1 MSYIDDNSAY
11 DLSLFEEPEQYASPR
26 AEKDDEDRK
35 VYNIGKER
43 RRRIFARVNPLQAIE
58 VTAVTAVVVIAMV
71 AIIHGQ
77 VQLTVLNHEIAS
89 AQQTLGELTSA
100 YTQVEMAV
108 ENKLGPSV
116 IEEYAKNV
124 LGMGKADNSQKEF
137 ISFSEGDKAIVA
149 DSDSRSYFEK
159 LCESLREAWSSDY

>member
-11 DLSLFEEPEQYASPR
+11 DLSLFEDAEPR
-26 AEKDDEDRK
+26 AEKNDEDRK
-35 VYNIGKER
+35 VYNISKER
-43 RRRIFARVNPLQAIE
+43 RRRIFARVDPLLAME
-58 VTAVTAVVVIAMV
+58 VSAVTTVVIVAMV

-100 YTQVEMAV
+100 YTQIEMAV

-124 LGMGKADNSQKEF
+124 LGMSKADNSQKEF
-137 ISFSEGDKAIVA
+137 ISFSEGDKAVVA
-149 DSDSRSYFEK
+149 DADTRSLFEK
-159 LCESLREAWSSDY
+159 LYESLREAWSSDY